1 MLSRRSITPSIR
13 SDSASAARGSAAPV
27 RDVLRAGQARK
38 ARAGDAVRL
47 NSDGAVM
54 TAERANRRGLDAFAL
69 ASAEAFTNTDCSEA
83 RMAGGNHHHHHHHN
97 DKRR

>member
-1 MLSRRSITPSIR
+1 
-13 SDSASAARGSAAPV
+13 
-27 RDVLRAGQARK
+27 
-38 ARAGDAVRL
+38 
-47 NSDGAVM
+47 M

-97 DKRR
+97 HTRR